1 MENNSVIQDPANLQ
15 TAYRPDSFVD
25 RESEQEQLEQLHGVR
40 NLFLHGSRGTGKTHL
55 LLNQVEQLQSS
66 VNTCYIP
73 CKRCSTQYQAL
84 KQIYQSCTGETAGD
98 GHHTAKLQR
107 EIQERTTEVETIVI
121 LDDVDFLLLNDGD
134 SLLYKLSRTNPEKL
148 GVVMISSQTTDLSQ
162 SLEERTY
169 SSLQPFR
176 IGFEPYTA
184 SEAYQILRKRA
195 ESSLKPET
203 LHKNALTYIV
213 STTQNIS
220 QGLTWLKT
228 AAKDTDDRITEEAVR
243 QTRKQAYQSY
253 VDQQLRY
260 FTQHHSLL
268 HQAIREL
275 EEEHETPIQTGKI
288 YDRYQELCKTYSED
302 SVSNRRLSDFLKHLE
317 LLDLVEA
324 EYHYGGRKGKT
335 REVTLYKEFD
345 NNT

>member
-1 MENNSVIQDPANLQ
+1 
-15 TAYRPDSFVD
+15 
-25 RESEQEQLEQLHGVR
+25 
-40 NLFLHGSRGTGKTHL
+40 
-55 LLNQVEQLQSS
+55 
-66 VNTCYIP
+66 
-73 CKRCSTQYQAL
+73 
-84 KQIYQSCTGETAGD
+84 
-98 GHHTAKLQR
+98 
-107 EIQERTTEVETIVI
+107 
-121 LDDVDFLLLNDGD
+121 LNDGD
-134 SLLYKLSRTNPEKL
+134 SLLYKLSRTNPENL
-148 GVVMISSQTTDLSQ
+148 GVVLISSQTVDLSQ

-169 SSLQPFR
+169 SSLQPQR
-176 IGFEPYTA
+176 IGFEPYTPG
-184 SEAYQILRKRA
+184 EAYQILRKRA
-195 ESSLKPET
+195 ENSLKPES

-220 QGLTWLKT
+220 QGLTWLQT
-228 AAKDTDDRITEEAVR
+228 AVKNTEDRITEEAVK
-243 QTRKQAYQSY
+243 QTRTQAYQSY

-268 HQAIREL
+268 HQAIEEL
-275 EEEHETPIQTGKI
+275 EKEHGTPIQTGKI
-288 YDRYQELCKTYSED
+288 YDRYQELSQSD